1 MNVLYVTYCSAAKHH
16 IQAGNPK
23 ELYDAPRISSFIQSC
38 EIKKYEWAILSA
50 KYGLFFPWETRNYYN
65 VTFKTLAYK
74 CRILENDM
82 PLSEI
87 TSRERITQ
95 LVQQVRKNIME
106 KKIQRIV
113 FFFEQPLQRRKC
125 YLNILHKAADGCRI
139 EHQTFTELNQHLKRL
154 TAEGTG
160 IIQVSERI

>member
-1 MNVLYVTYCSAAKHH
+1 LYVTYCSGAKHP

-23 ELYDAPRISSFIQSC
+23 ELYDSHRIASFIKSC
-38 EIKKYEWAILSA
+38 ETKNCEWAILSA

-74 CRILENDM
+74 CRILENDK
-82 PLSEI
+82 PLSVI
-87 TSRERITQ
+87 TSRERIVQ
-95 LVQQVRKNIME
+95 LVRQVRKNITE

-113 FFFEQPLQRRKC
+113 FFYEQPLQRRKC
-125 YLNILHKAADGCRI
+125 YLNILHRAADDCRI
-139 EHQTFTELNQHLKRL
+139 EHQTFNELNQHLKKL